1 MRDAV
6 ACRGQG
12 AAAPINH
19 PERGRKKMSYAQ
31 AVYRPQGTLATWL
44 LRLGTALEKG
54 RRKDIR
60 VLDDGSVELVV
71 KYDCLGDM
79 LAVLVELDALKA
91 MASVDPGGAPQ

>member
-1 MRDAV
+1 
-6 ACRGQG
+6 
-12 AAAPINH
+12 
-19 PERGRKKMSYAQ
+19 MSYTPTIDLDRNVMMA
-31 AVYRPQGTLATWL
+31 WL

-54 RRKDIR
+54 RRNDIR

-71 KYDCLGDM
+71 KYDGLGDM